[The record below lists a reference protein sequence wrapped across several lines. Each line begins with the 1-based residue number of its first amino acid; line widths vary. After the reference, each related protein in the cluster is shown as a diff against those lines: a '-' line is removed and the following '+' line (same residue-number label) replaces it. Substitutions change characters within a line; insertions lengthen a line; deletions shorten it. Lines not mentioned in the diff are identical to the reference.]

1 MKPEPLM
8 RAGLW
13 LLRQIARLPDRW
25 VRRLGFLL
33 GEVLWWVAWPRRRI
47 ALTNLALCFPA
58 MAEDERR
65 RLARRHFRCMGAGFL
80 ECFVFWHEP
89 AERIVAMVRQRG
101 REHFDG
107 HAGRPL
113 IVFAPHFVGL
123 DAGGLRMLVDSP
135 GASMFANQKSRALTE
150 TMTRGRSRFGS
161 RGMFVRNAGMRPVV
175 RAVRAG
181 VPFML
186 SPDMDLGPRDAIF
199 VPFFGVRCATAPS
212 LARLAAMTGARV
224 VPMITRMVDEGYET
238 TFLPAWEDFP
248 GEDLAAATRRMNA
261 LIEHCV
267 QQAPEQYLWTHRR
280 FKTRPPGEP
289 SVYRR

>member
-1 MKPEPLM
+1 MNREPLM

-13 LLRQIARLPDRW
+13 VLRQIARLPDRW
-25 VRRLGFLL
+25 VRRLGLLL
-33 GEVLWWVAWPRRRI
+33 GELLWWVALPRRRI

-58 MAEDERR
+58 MAEHERR
-65 RLARRHFRCMGAGFL
+65 RLARRHFHCFGAGFL

-101 REHFDG
+101 REHFDA

-161 RGMFVRNAGMRPVV
+161 RGMFVRNDGMRPVMRTV
-175 RAVRAG
+175 AVPA
-181 VPFML
+181 V
-186 SPDMDLGPRDAIF
+186 
-199 VPFFGVRCATAPS
+199 
-212 LARLAAMTGARV
+212 AASIV
-224 VPMITRMVDEGYET
+224 TRTV
-238 TFLPAWEDFP
+238 
-248 GEDLAAATRRMNA
+248 
-261 LIEHCV
+261 
-267 QQAPEQYLWTHRR
+267 RR
-280 FKTRPPGEP
+280 FAVALAIVVCLLNDRRRARRRGSEP
-289 SVYRR
+289 DYDAFDDDEASPLAGA